1 VPPTR
6 LSAQDAAF
14 LYLEQPTMHMHV
26 AGLSIIDPSTR
37 PDGRVRADDV
47 AAVIT
52 SRLHLVPR
60 FRQKV
65 VFPPWSLSRPVWV
78 DDEDFDIEFHLR
90 RAALPAPGGR
100 RELADYVQRVHSR
113 PLDRSKPLWES
124 YFIEGLEDGLVAI
137 LTKVHHAMID
147 GISGVDIATVL
158 FDFSPEPG
166 VLAPQSWTP
175 EPEPSR
181 MRLATEAV
189 REQLTDP
196 FGALMHASGSVLAAP
211 SAAVRG
217 LGSVAAGVRDL
228 LGLGTPPRG
237 PFDRQVGSG
246 RRFAMSEA
254 PVYRF
259 KEIKDGLGGT
269 VNDVVLADVAA
280 GLHELLKA
288 TGDEPAP
295 DATLRAMVPVSVRS
309 DDEKLALGNRVS
321 MIFVDLPVG
330 PMQPEERLAR
340 IREKTAGLKESMM
353 ALGAESIMNLGTWA
367 PPTLHAMAARLVSHR
382 HWFNLVI
389 SNVPGPQVP
398 MYIAGARLL
407 VNYPVMPLAENV
419 GLSVAVTSLAGT
431 MGFGFTGDWDAIP
444 RIHDL
449 ARFVEDGLDE
459 LAKAAGV

>member
-1 VPPTR
+1 MPPAR
-6 LSAQDAAF
+6 LSGQDAAF
-14 LYLEQPTMHMHV
+14 LYLERPNMHMHV
-26 AGLSIIDPSTR
+26 AGLSVLDPSTR

-65 VFPPWSLSRPVWV
+65 VFPPWSLARPVWV

-158 FDFSPEPG
+158 FDFSPEPQ
-166 VLAPQSWTP
+166 VLLPDPWTP

-181 MRLATEAV
+181 TQLLTDAV
-189 REQLTDP
+189 RELANP
-196 FGALMHASGSVLAAP
+196 IGAVVRAAESVLAAP

-217 LGSVAAGVRDL
+217 LGSVAGGVRDL
-228 LGLGTPPRG
+228 LGLGKPPRG

-259 KEIKDGLGGT
+259 KEIKDALGGT
-269 VNDVVLADVAA
+269 VNDVVLTVVAA
-280 GLHELLKA
+280 ALHELVRSM
-288 TGDEPAP
+288 GDEPGQ

-330 PMQPEERLAR
+330 PMQPEERLAK
-340 IREKTAGLKESMM
+340 IRDKTAGLKESMM
-353 ALGAESIMNLGTWA
+353 ALGAESIMNIGTWA

-407 VNYPVMPLAENV
+407 VNYPIMPLAENV

-431 MGFGFTGDWDAIP
+431 MGFGLTGDWDAIP
-444 RIHDL
+444 QIHDL
-449 ARFVEDGLDE
+449 ARFVEEALDD